1 MATSKKVSLVTRT
14 TLWILAVIAFVGLVF
29 LWWGNTLAIKR
40 EVARAQEQLRQLLD
54 TVERSASIACF
65 LQDQQLAK
73 EVSQGL
79 LSNKIVKRVVIRT
92 GTTLLAEAARL
103 PKAAGGVEETT
114 IEHPADF
121 MRRQLVSPFNP
132 DEVVGEILLS
142 PDSIELKSQA
152 IQAAYFIGIL
162 LMVQILAVG
171 ITVVLVVYRLITQ
184 PIKLIA
190 DSLQVLP
197 AEQGQTLAYPHR
209 RHERDELGGLVNYI
223 NHMIARLV
231 SLLNEERNLR
241 QQREIEERKFRSIFE
256 NADTGIFLVD
266 QQGKMLS
273 YNPACRKLMRAVGR
287 SETDP
292 ISRVTNFF
300 NNDEMQV
307 GDMIKACLREDK
319 NVQQDI
325 KLVGTDGGL
334 RWVNITLSR
343 IEDVVFQGVAND
355 VTERKL
361 AETAAQKAAVTD
373 ALTGIFNRL
382 GFEINLQNR
391 LNKIC
396 EKPEFWLALM
406 LIDLDFFKQVNDT
419 YGHDAGDRV
428 LIHFAR
434 LLEGSVRKSD
444 LIGRLGGDEFVLF
457 VDYIDQ
463 PQRVEKIAKNII
475 TNVAEPID
483 IGEGQT
489 AQIGAS
495 IGIALFRGISVS
507 QEQLFKQA
515 DEAMYQAKKK
525 GRNTYCV
532 YTQTH

>member
-1 MATSKKVSLVTRT
+1 MV
-14 TLWILAVIAFVGLVF
+14 
-29 LWWGNTLAIKR
+29 GNTLAIQR
-40 EVARAQEQLRQLLD
+40 ETARAQDQLRQLLD

-65 LQDQQLAK
+65 LQDRQLAQ

-79 LSNKIVKRVVIRT
+79 LSNQIVERVVIRT
-92 GTTLLAEAARL
+92 GTTLLAEAAR
-103 PKAAGGVEETT
+103 PSKADNIEKATV
-114 IEHPADF
+114 EHPADF
-121 MRRQLVSPFNP
+121 MHRQLISPFNP
-132 DEVVGEILLS
+132 DETVGEILLS
-142 PDSIELKSQA
+142 PDSVELKNQA
-152 IQAAYFIGIL
+152 VQGSYFIGIL

-171 ITVVLVVYRLITQ
+171 LTVVLVVYRLITR
-184 PIKLIA
+184 PIKLIS
-190 DSLQVLP
+190 DNLQNLP

-209 RHERDELGGLVNYI
+209 RHERDELGGLVDYI
-223 NHMIARLV
+223 NYMVARLV

-273 YNPACRKLMRAVGR
+273 YNPACREIMRAVGR

-292 ISRVTNFF
+292 ISRVANFF

-307 GDMIKACLREDK
+307 RDMIKACLRKDK
-319 NVQQDI
+319 SVQQDI
-325 KLVGTDGGL
+325 RLVGKNGGS
-334 RWVNITLSR
+334 RWVHITLSR

-355 VTERKL
+355 ITERKL
-361 AETAAQKAAVTD
+361 AETAAKKAAVTD

-382 GFEINLQNR
+382 GFEIKLQDR
-391 LNKIC
+391 LNKRY
-396 EKPEFWLALM
+396 EQPEFWLALM

-434 LLEGSVRKSD
+434 LLESVVRKSD

-457 VDYIDQ
+457 VDYIEK
-463 PQRVEKIAKNII
+463 PQLLEKIAQKII
-475 TNVAEPID
+475 TSVAEPID

-489 AQIGAS
+489 VQIGAS
-495 IGIALFRGISVS
+495 IGIALFRGTSVS

-515 DEAMYQAKKK
+515 DEAMYQAKKN

-532 YTQTH
+532 YTHAH